1 MSLNSKMISPFIA
14 ACVLAGEGEY
24 GEIEKDCVADL
35 AADLELKDLDEKV
48 SVEFKKV
55 EKMDEDALDEY
66 LETAAKA
73 VKEGEKEGVLLI
85 CMNVLASDGVITQD
99 EIENYFS
106 FAEILGVEEERA
118 SEIFDEFVDE
128 MDDLEIEA

>member
-1 MSLNSKMISPFIA
+1 MSLNSKTISPFIA
-14 ACVLAGEGEY
+14 ACILAGEGEY
-24 GEIEKDCVADL
+24 EEIEKDCVADL
-35 AADLELKDLDEKV
+35 ASDLELKDLDENV
-48 SVEFKKV
+48 SAEFKKV
-55 EKMDEDALDEY
+55 EKMDEDAFDEY

-73 VKEGEKEGVLLI
+73 VKKGEKEGVLLI

>member
-73 VKEGEKEGVLLI
+73 VKEGVLLI

-118 SEIFDEFVDE
+118 SEIFDDFVDE

>member
-73 VKEGEKEGVLLI
+73 VKEGVLLI